1 MQLEGGYTVGVQ
13 RASFRDMHCSVAQA
27 LEVVGEWWTL
37 LILRDAFFGFSRF
50 EDFCQ
55 RLGISRN
62 ILAARLDKLVEAGV
76 LERRPYQ
83 DHPPRYDYRLT
94 EKGRELWPVLVS
106 LRQWGDR
113 WQPPAGGPPFEVVHV
128 GCGEVADARLHCAR
142 CGEPLTL
149 GSLRHRP
156 LRPGAPSGPGAPS
169 EPEAGPG
176 A

>member
-1 MQLEGGYTVGVQ
+1 
-13 RASFRDMHCSVAQA
+13 MHCSVAQA

-50 EDFCQ
+50 EDFCG

-62 ILAARLDKLVEAGV
+62 ILTARLDKLVEAGV

-83 DHPPRYDYRLT
+83 EHPPRYDYVLT
-94 EKGRELWPVLVS
+94 QKGRELWPVLET

-113 WQPPAGGPPFEVVHV
+113 WSPPEGGPPFKLRHET
-128 GCGEVADARLHCAR
+128 CGEIVHAQLCCDH

-149 GSLRHRP
+149 STVRATRRG
-156 LRPGAPSGPGAPS
+156 
-169 EPEAGPG
+169 
-176 A
+176 